1 MGQTYMKNG
10 YIVTMG
16 NPETVYDGGGI
27 LIDDDIIA
35 AVGNIPPQKIRQ
47 DAKIIDLCGKYVL
60 PGLVNT
66 HVHTSQQISRAWVM
80 TLIL

>member
-27 LIDDDIIA
+27 LIDDDILNSLQF
-35 AVGNIPPQKIRQ
+35 VTMN
-47 DAKIIDLCGKYVL
+47 
-60 PGLVNT
+60 
-66 HVHTSQQISRAWVM
+66 
-80 TLIL
+80 

>member
-1 MGQTYMKNG
+1 MSQTYLKNG

-16 NPETVYDGGGI
+16 TPETVFDGGGI
-27 LIDDDIIA
+27 LIDDDRIT
-35 AVGNIPPQKIRQ
+35 AVGKIQPEDVAQ
-47 DAKIIDLCGKYVL
+47 DAKVIDLCGKYVL
-60 PGLVNT
+60 PGFVNT